1 MVLFSA
7 SFVKEGERGWQGGR
21 EGGSRHLRYCCGGN
35 SGSLGEGRR
44 KEGRKAQG
52 RL

>member
-7 SFVKEGERGWQGGR
+7 SFVKEGERGREGGR
-21 EGGSRHLRYCCGGN
+21 EGVVIFLIVVAEI